1 MSDNIVKDN
10 QRIVHMYEALKC
22 LNEQASGLA
31 FEEMAFQNMR
41 TAAILHY
48 LTILGEAA
56 NRMSKEFCEEH
67 PDIPWREIAGLRHR
81 LVHDYFEVEYEKV
94 WYVLQNDL
102 PSLREQITALYNA
115 LPEDPELP
123 DNLAEFEDEES

>member
-10 QRIVHMYEALKC
+10 QRIVHMHKALKC

-67 PDIPWREIAGLRHR
+67 PDIPWREIAGCYVNYLADWSHVPSGIGEIAALLSARFKDEVPR
-81 LVHDYFEVEYEKV
+81 LVWGGIECAADG
-94 WYVLQNDL
+94 
-102 PSLREQITALYNA
+102 
-115 LPEDPELP
+115 
-123 DNLAEFEDEES
+123 